1 MPNIANASDSE
12 RPKPA
17 GDGSTIAEPVSSR
30 IVVVDYDPDWPE
42 IFRTKAA
49 TIHKVMGA
57 RALQIEHVGSTS
69 VPELA
74 AKPVIDI
81 LLVVEE
87 SADEDSY
94 TDALESAGYILKIR
108 EPEWFEHRMFKGSGP
123 ETNLHV
129 FSKGCEEIDRVLGF
143 RDWLRQNPGDRDLYA
158 RTKQAL
164 AMENWKYVQDYADA
178 KTTVIAEIM
187 ERAGIKPA
195 G

>member
-94 TDALESAGYILKIR
+94 TDALESAGYTLKIR